1 MVVRSVFNA
10 VIASTTSV
18 ALAII
23 PLAPVI
29 PEISPISSAVPLNS
43 NLNLFNVSPAA
54 ILLSAFFESYD

>member
-1 MVVRSVFNA
+1 MVVKSVFNA

-23 PLAPVI
+23 PLALVI
-29 PEISPISSAVPLNS
+29 PEISPTSSALPLNS

-54 ILLSAFFESYD
+54 ILLSALLHLY

>member
-29 PEISPISSAVPLNS
+29 PDISPISSALPLNS

-54 ILLSAFFESYD
+54 ILL

>member
-10 VIASTTSV
+10 VILSTTSV

-23 PLAPVI
+23 PLAPVM

-54 ILLSAFFESYD
+54 ILLSAIFLLY

>member
-10 VIASTTSV
+10 VTASTTSV

-54 ILLSAFFESYD
+54 TLLSAILHLY